1 MSEQHRTRLYAW
13 LCEQTDEPLAEYL
26 MACLA
31 PAPLSDLATKEYLSA
46 VLSRF
51 ATEEDMNAGFDALR
65 SEIAAQ
71 RAEDRTAFA
80 AQRAEDRTAF
90 AAQRAEDREAFA
102 AQITEIGRNAQYRHY
117 WLTGTVISVGL
128 SMGAPI
134 WLNTLGIIG

>member
-80 AQRAEDRTAF
+80 AQRAEDR
-90 AAQRAEDREAFA
+90 EAFA

-134 WLNTLGIIG
+134 WLSTLGIIG